1 MLTRLLSLAGR
12 LGLQLIWQAGSL
24 VVRISHVISADL
36 VEGTAPSLSRDP
48 RNLRSSSS
56 RRTLQTSDISRSAC
70 LRRSTRASR
79 LLLLVGA
86 AFWLALPALA
96 QEAAA
101 PAVPTVNDL
110 KAAAFD
116 AQSKASQA
124 RALADQAE
132 KAAQAAEQRLTEAK
146 SAAAAAAAAAASGAA
161 VGSES
166 SAAAQVPPQVLE
178 DLHRATE
185 EAKNAAA
192 SARAA
197 NAALAEYMQERA
209 DRYSRRGFYLMGGIF
224 YAPQLFDT
232 SYSAANSQGA
242 FGAIGYHF
250 AKRFE
255 VEARFDGFQ
264 KFDLTG
270 SSRTATF
277 EGFTVTANVKIFLL
291 TRSFQPYL
299 GLGIGALDGKVVE
312 TEGGSVD
319 RHRYTVGLFRVS
331 GGFDWYLTETIA
343 ITGDAAVNLPG
354 GALSNANYA
363 TLGGGLKLRF

>member
-1 MLTRLLSLAGR
+1 M
-12 LGLQLIWQAGSL
+12 
-24 VVRISHVISADL
+24 RISHVISADS
-36 VEGTAPSLSRDP
+36 VEETAFWLSKYP
-48 RNLRSSSS
+48 RKLRPSS
-56 RRTLQTSDISRSAC
+56 RRVFQISDGSRSVGF
-70 LRRSTRASR
+70 RRRTRAISF
-79 LLLLVGA
+79 VWAIGVV
-86 AFWLALPALA
+86 FWLAQPALA
-96 QEAAA
+96 QEATA
-101 PAVPTVNDL
+101 PGVPTVNDL

-124 RALADQAE
+124 RAFADQAE
-132 KAAQAAEQRLTEAK
+132 KAAQAAEQRLKEAK
-146 SAAAAAAAAAASGAA
+146 AAAAAAAAAAPSGAA
-161 VGSES
+161 VASGAST
-166 SAAAQVPPQVLE
+166 AAQVPPQVLE

-209 DRYSRRGFYLMGGIF
+209 DRYSRRGFYLMGGVF

-232 SYSAANSQGA
+232 SYVAENSQGA

-250 AKRFE
+250 AKRFDVE
-255 VEARFDGFQ
+255 VRFDGFQ
-264 KFDLTG
+264 NFDLTG

-277 EGFTVTANVKIFLL
+277 EGFSVTANAKIFLL

-312 TEGGSVD
+312 TKIEDGSVE
-319 RHRYTVGLFRVS
+319 RHRYTVGLFRIS

>member
-1 MLTRLLSLAGR
+1 M
-12 LGLQLIWQAGSL
+12 
-24 VVRISHVISADL
+24 RISHVISADP
-36 VEGTAPSLSRDP
+36 VEETAFWLSKYSRK
-48 RNLRSSSS
+48 LRPSS
-56 RRTLQTSDISRSAC
+56 RRVSQISDWSCSAGF
-70 LRRSTRASR
+70 RRRIRAVSF
-79 LLLLVGA
+79 LSVIGV
-86 AFWLALPALA
+86 AFWLAVPALA
-96 QEAAA
+96 QEATA

-124 RALADQAE
+124 RAFAEQAE
-132 KAAQAAEQRLTEAK
+132 KAAQAAEQRLKEAK
-146 SAAAAAAAAAASGAA
+146 AAAAAAAAAAPSGAA
-161 VGSES
+161 VVSGAST
-166 SAAAQVPPQVLE
+166 AAQVPPQVLE

-209 DRYSRRGFYLMGGIF
+209 DRYSRRGFYLMGGVF

-232 SYSAANSQGA
+232 SYAAENSQGA

-255 VEARFDGFQ
+255 VEVRFDGFQ

-277 EGFTVTANVKIFLL
+277 EGFTVTANAKIFLL

-312 TEGGSVD
+312 TKIEDGSVE

-354 GALSNANYA
+354 GALSNGNYA